1 MGREQELEGARQLIL
16 QPQVRLVT
24 LTGPGGIGKTRLAVE
39 LGRKLLD
46 EFPGGVYFV
55 PLDRISDADLVSSE
69 IANALSI
76 RQTGDRSVASAL
88 QDHVRA

>member
-1 MGREQELEGARQLIL
+1 M

-55 PLDRISDADLVSSE
+55 PLDRISDAELVSSE
-69 IANALSI
+69 IANALGI
-76 RQTGDRSVASAL
+76 RQTGDRTIAVAL
-88 QDHVRA
+88 HEHVRA